1 MSMKN
6 NIKIILSVFFLLFS
20 AAVFGQNKTDS
31 TQKDTVKLYKVVKND
46 GSVFF
51 GKIISKDAHEV
62 LIDTKAV
69 GQVAIPKHEI
79 KEITEVKK
87 EDLSSTGELKG
98 AELFS
103 TRYFLTTNGFPIEKG
118 ESYVLWSIYGPD
130 FEFAA
135 AKNFSCGIMTSWL
148 GMPAIGTA
156 KYCIPLAK
164 KLNMSVGIL
173 LGTGSWAKPDLA
185 IGLPFAS
192 ITYGERRI
200 NLTFSAGY
208 GAVVYKETTYDPKSF
223 NPSYNNVRE
232 GRLLLSAAGLI
243 KVGKKASI
251 VFDSFIM
258 PVGPKRT
265 TYQSNY
271 DPNTGITTVS
281 PVTAGQPGFAILIP
295 GIRWEQ
301 EGSNKAFQFGFAG
314 IMYDNEVQPFTFP
327 MIQWFRKL

>member
-1 MSMKN
+1 MK
-6 NIKIILSVFFLLFS
+6 KIISILISVFFLLFS
-20 AAVFGQNKTDS
+20 VAVFGQTKSDS
-31 TQKDTVKLYKVVKND
+31 AAKDTVKLYKVVKND
-46 GSVFF
+46 GTEFV
-51 GKIISKDAHEV
+51 GKIISRDAREV
-62 LIDTKAV
+62 LIDTKSL

-87 EDLSSTGELKG
+87 EELTATGELKG
-98 AELFS
+98 AETFS

-148 GMPAIGTA
+148 GMPVIGTA
-156 KYCIPLAK
+156 KYSIPLAK
-164 KLNMSVGIL
+164 KLNMSVGLL

-192 ITYGERRI
+192 VTYGERRMNI
-200 NLTFSAGY
+200 TVSAGY
-208 GAVVYKETTYDPKSF
+208 GAVLYKETTYDPN
-223 NPSYNNVRE
+223 NPNNPINNNVQE
-232 GRLLLSAAGLI
+232 GRLLLSLAGLI

-265 TYQSNY
+265 VYESHF
-271 DPNTGITTVS
+271 DPNTNITTVT
-281 PVTAGQPGFAILIP
+281 PVTAGQPGFALVFP
-295 GIRWEQ
+295 GLRWDQ
-301 EGSNKAFQFGFAG
+301 DSNKAFQFGFAG
-314 IMYDNEVQPFTFP
+314 IVYDNEVQPFTIP